1 MAVTGTYQRG
11 AGRRA
16 AASQARSGQ
25 AGASRPRPAAR
36 RRGEKGGVGGAV
48 QRTERKIFGVP
59 ERFMRP
65 RLVLLAVVAALA
77 AANVPL
83 VAVACAQ
90 FSFYPALSTLV
101 AWWGYLPYALLMAL
115 PPACAAKEW
124 LRWRS

>member
-1 MAVTGTYQRG
+1 MARDV
-11 AGRRA
+11 
-16 AASQARSGQ
+16 
-25 AGASRPRPAAR
+25 AAR
-36 RRGEKGGVGGAV
+36 RRAGGRPAAGARPAGADRRV
-48 QRTERKIFGVP
+48 FGVP

-83 VAVACAQ
+83 AAVACAQ
-90 FSFYPALSTLV
+90 FSFYPALSALV